1 MWEKINTVKIYPYSL
16 LKGKNKRH
24 IILTQNRI
32 QRKINK
38 QMKITNH
45 LRVRATKQAQKKEEE
60 EQI

>member
-38 QMKITNH
+38 QMKIINH
-45 LRVRATKQAQKKEEE
+45 LRVRATNYKPYK
-60 EQI
+60 